1 MEAVKQGSAAVGL
14 KVNLVCPSL
23 LLASHRA
30 KAFVYPTVRLILW
43 VLVSMQ
49 QGDYADSPARVQSD
63 THVVLATLKRAP
75 SELSSF
81 ARKVFKID
89 DHLGIAASGLASDG
103 RVLCRYMRNE
113 CINHRR
119 AARFLCLVSQLCW
132 DGLYW
137 IEAFTTSLP
146 AWRGKSRTPRLSSFN
161 VSWTCFR

>member
-1 MEAVKQGSAAVGL
+1 MGRRAD
-14 KVNLVCPSL
+14 CPG
-23 LLASHRA
+23 H
-30 KAFVYPTVRLILW
+30 
-43 VLVSMQ
+43 
-49 QGDYADSPARVQSD
+49 VQSD

-119 AARFLCLVSQLCW
+119 AAHPLCLCQI
-132 DGLYW
+132 GLM
-137 IEAFTTSLP
+137 F
-146 AWRGKSRTPRLSSFN
+146 
-161 VSWTCFR
+161 C